1 MYVISKCLLGHNC
14 KYDGG
19 NNKNEEVIEFCRTHS
34 YIAVCPE
41 TAGGLPA
48 PRRAAEIRGECVI
61 DREGRDLTHNFREG
75 AYTCFLACLQ
85 EAVARGEL
93 IEGAILK
100 ANSPSCGY
108 GEIYDGTFSGKLK
121 EGNGI
126 FAQILENDKIR
137 IITEKEKIEW

>member
-1 MYVISKCLLGHNC
+1 MRRWWSGPRIVS
-14 KYDGG
+14 
-19 NNKNEEVIEFCRTHS
+19 CRLFLDCFEDV
-34 YIAVCPE
+34 YK
-41 TAGGLPA
+41 
-48 PRRAAEIRGECVI
+48 RQ
-61 DREGRDLTHNFREG
+61 
-75 AYTCFLACLQ
+75 FLACLQ